1 MTVTL
6 YGLKTCDTCR
16 KARKEL
22 DAAGISHGYVDVRA
36 DGVAP
41 EKLKAWAAEAGWQ
54 TLLNTKSATWRG
66 LPEDDRSGVG
76 EAEAIALM
84 GEHPTLIKRPVIETG
99 SAVLVGWTASAKG
112 ALGL

>member
-1 MTVTL
+1 MTITS

-22 DAAGISHGYVDVRA
+22 DAASVAHDYIDVRA
-36 DGVAP
+36 DGVAKD
-41 EKLKAWAAEAGWQ
+41 KLQAWCATAGWQ

-66 LPEDDRSGVG
+66 LPEADRAGVG

-84 GEHPTLIKRPVIETG
+84 DEHPTLIKRPVIEADG
-99 SAVLVGWTASAKG
+99 KVFVGWTAATKA

>member
-1 MTVTL
+1 MSITL

-22 DAAGISHGYVDVRA
+22 DAAGNAHGYVDVRA
-36 DGVAP
+36 DGVDP
-41 EKLKAWAAEAGWQ
+41 DRLKTWATAAGWQ

-66 LPEDDRSGVG
+66 LPEADRTDVG
-76 EAEAIALM
+76 ESEALALM
-84 GEHPTLIKRPVIETG
+84 AEHPTLIKRPVIENGDT
-99 SAVLVGWTASAKG
+99 VLVGWTATTKG